1 MTQPAAYAVNV
12 RLAALRLGDT
22 GAALAD
28 LGPAPYTP
36 RVSRRFRFR
45 LVDVF
50 TDRVLQG
57 NPLAVVP
64 EAEGL
69 SEVEMQAL
77 AREMN
82 LSETAFVLPPSD
94 GARAAGAEYRL
105 RIFTPAQE
113 IPFSGHPSIGT
124 AWILADEG
132 RISLKGPTTEIRQ
145 EMAMGVLP
153 VTLHVRGRGA
163 DRRAHEI
170 TMTQA
175 AIELIHRVGQDE
187 MEELSESL
195 EVRGRDLRWPGDGE
209 RSGRLRMPA
218 VISCGLPVLVVPFSS
233 LDLLADL
240 DSERGLDVARF
251 AETYGADMA
260 ALVAPGNA
268 GAIADADVHMRVLP
282 DPRTGVVED
291 PASGSAA
298 GPVGVFLGLLAH
310 QRGAT
315 HRVVIEQGV
324 EIGRPSRL
332 VAEVDF
338 SVEGRPVQ
346 ARATGSVMPLAEGWL
361 TLP

>member
-1 MTQPAAYAVNV
+1 
-12 RLAALRLGDT
+12 
-22 GAALAD
+22 
-28 LGPAPYTP
+28 
-36 RVSRRFRFR
+36 
-45 LVDVF
+45 
-50 TDRVLQG
+50 
-57 NPLAVVP
+57 
-64 EAEGL
+64 
-69 SEVEMQAL
+69 
-77 AREMN
+77 
-82 LSETAFVLPPSD
+82 
-94 GARAAGAEYRL
+94 
-105 RIFTPAQE
+105 
-113 IPFSGHPSIGT
+113 
-124 AWILADEG
+124 
-132 RISLKGPTTEIRQ
+132 
-145 EMAMGVLP
+145 
-153 VTLHVRGRGA
+153 
-163 DRRAHEI
+163 
-170 TMTQA
+170 
-175 AIELIHRVGQDE
+175 
-187 MEELSESL
+187 
-195 EVRGRDLRWPGDGE
+195 
-209 RSGRLRMPA
+209 MPA